1 MSIFKW
7 ISINIEDNN
16 IEINYFK
23 EQLLKIYQNMISY
36 KVLPGD
42 SYSVLTKLTENPD
55 ERGKYRLI
63 VTSPPYYGHR
73 HYGQDPNEIGQEK
86 TDEMFIEKLFNIFT
100 KSRELL
106 TEDGSLW
113 IVIGD
118 TRRKY
123 GKLMIPHRLA
133 LKLVEKGY
141 TFREDIV
148 WYKKNNI
155 STSSKEN
162 LSQAYEIILFLSKN
176 DKCFTNM
183 DGIRVGGNE
192 VREGRNKTPPFY
204 LLQYTPLK
212 QDKEKISKIIEIIH
226 NAKPT
231 TSFEELPTTSEISW
245 AFGYDAEK
253 YCPTCFRK
261 FKRHATRK
269 RIGDHKHYP
278 IFAVCNSSGKNPGNV
293 WEIST
298 KAHYGNEHFAIFPEG
313 LVAKIIKFTTMKGD
327 WVLDP
332 FAGRGTTGIACA
344 YLGRNFTGID
354 LYSENTVKIEKN
366 ITEVIKG
373 KFIVRIDDS
382 AEYDINTKV

>member
-1 MSIFKW
+1 
-7 ISINIEDNN
+7 
-16 IEINYFK
+16 
-23 EQLLKIYQNMISY
+23 MISY
-36 KVLPGD
+36 KVLQGD
-42 SYSVLTKLTENPD
+42 SYSVLTKLAENPD
-55 ERGKYRLI
+55 ERSKYRLI

-162 LSQAYEIILFLSKN
+162 LSQAYEIILFLSKK

-183 DGIRVGGNE
+183 DDIRVGGNE
-192 VREGRNKTPPFY
+192 VREGRNKTPP
-204 LLQYTPLK
+204 
-212 QDKEKISKIIEIIH
+212 S
-226 NAKPT
+226 
-231 TSFEELPTTSEISW
+231 
-245 AFGYDAEK
+245 
-253 YCPTCFRK
+253 
-261 FKRHATRK
+261 
-269 RIGDHKHYP
+269 
-278 IFAVCNSSGKNPGNV
+278 
-293 WEIST
+293 
-298 KAHYGNEHFAIFPEG
+298 
-313 LVAKIIKFTTMKGD
+313 
-327 WVLDP
+327 
-332 FAGRGTTGIACA
+332 
-344 YLGRNFTGID
+344 
-354 LYSENTVKIEKN
+354 
-366 ITEVIKG
+366 
-373 KFIVRIDDS
+373 
-382 AEYDINTKV
+382 